1 MAKEKFTGVK
11 GMNDMLP
18 QDAPIWQFVVSTAVE
33 VLERYGYQEIRTPIL
48 ENTRVFTRGVG
59 EVTDIV
65 EKEMYSFTDSMN
77 GDQLTLR
84 PECTSAVVRAVNEHN
99 LLYGTTQRLWYWGP
113 MFRHERPQ
121 RGRYRQF
128 HQLGAEALGM
138 EGPDVDAEIIMML
151 ARMWKALGVG
161 PVKLEM
167 NTLGAQAER
176 AKHREALIAYFEAN
190 MDVLDDDAKRRLYTN
205 PLRILD
211 TKNPDMQA
219 LVEAAPKLLD
229 FLGEE
234 SRAFLNRLE
243 ELVSAAGIEYSINPR
258 IVRGLDY
265 YNHTVFEWI
274 TDKLGAQGTICGGG
288 RYDPLVE
295 MLGGKPAPGVGFA
308 MGLER
313 VIELMREVGNVPTRT
328 QTDVYVVHH
337 GGDTQK
343 SALLLGEA
351 MRDLGLRVIVHPGT
365 SSIKSQMKKADA
377 SGAEFVVFATEDE
390 MAEGCVAV
398 KALRDHAGENVAFA
412 QQQKVPV
419 AEAAAA
425 IAAAMKALG

>member
-18 QDAPIWQFVVSTAVE
+18 QDAPIWQYVVKTAVE

-99 LLYGTTQRLWYWGP
+99 LLYGTTQRLWYCGP

-138 EGPDVDAEIIMML
+138 EGPDIDAEIILML

-190 MDVLDDDAKRRLYTN
+190 KDVLDDDAKRRLYTN

-229 FLGEE
+229 YLGDE

-258 IVRGLDY
+258 LVRGLDY

-274 TDKLGAQGTICGGG
+274 TDKLGAQGTICGATIRSSKCWAGSP
-288 RYDPLVE
+288 R
-295 MLGGKPAPGVGFA
+295 PA
-308 MGLER
+308 
-313 VIELMREVGNVPTRT
+313 
-328 QTDVYVVHH
+328 
-337 GGDTQK
+337 
-343 SALLLGEA
+343 SASPWG
-351 MRDLGLRVIVHPGT
+351 
-365 SSIKSQMKKADA
+365 SSA
-377 SGAEFVVFATEDE
+377 
-390 MAEGCVAV
+390 
-398 KALRDHAGENVAFA
+398 
-412 QQQKVPV
+412 
-419 AEAAAA
+419 
-425 IAAAMKALG
+425 